1 MVSAIVLIEC
11 NHGFLEIVFSELT
24 KLGPEMIYKIAG
36 AQYDIIMKLN
46 ANNNDDLKKQA
57 AEIKDLKNIR
67 STLSLI
73 VIS

>member
-46 ANNNDDLKKQA
+46 ANDNDDLKKQA

>member
-1 MVSAIVLIEC
+1 MVSAFALIEC

>member
-1 MVSAIVLIEC
+1 MVSAFVLIEC
-11 NHGFLEIVFSELT
+11 NHGFLESVLSELT
-24 KLGPEMIYKIAG
+24 KLGPEMIYKISG
-36 AQYDIIMKLN
+36 AQYDIIMKVN